1 MKRARRMSNTS
12 LRCAAARSPLTAR
25 TDSRMSPSAR
35 TAGTAGPACRPAAA
49 PIAMHAR
56 SAQSFSTIHLEKKN
70 APAIDVAAKR
80 TETTARRFK
89 ARRPAIHRPRPPMA
103 TRRRSPCAASKDRSP
118 ARGGNLSPPEP
129 RPLLLWCRQGGI
141 ASPSG
146 ERMRQHMRW
155 KDCPHARCA
164 PPFHGSAAAASVGR
178 YGEFFGYHER
188 HMPFVQARRRR
199 RWESPLP
206 FVCERTPSSQRN
218 HALRGTTVTA
228 SVEKTLCRD
237 DGRGAVADV
246 ERAEDP
252 E

>member
-1 MKRARRMSNTS
+1 MRRGTIAADCAHGFAHVTFCPNRGYGWTGVQTGSGPHRNACEKCAKLQHHPPRQKERTGDRP
-12 LRCAAARSPLTAR
+12 RCQAH
-25 TDSRMSPSAR
+25 
-35 TAGTAGPACRPAAA
+35 GYNGPP
-49 PIAMHAR
+49 
-56 SAQSFSTIHLEKKN
+56 
-70 APAIDVAAKR
+70 
-80 TETTARRFK
+80 FK
-89 ARRPAIHRPRPPMA
+89 APRPAIHRLRPPMA
-103 TRRRSPCAASKDRSP
+103 ARRRSTCAASKDRSP
-118 ARGGNLSPPEP
+118 ARGGNLSPPKP
-129 RPLLLWCRQGGI
+129 GSLLSWCRQVGI
-141 ASPSG
+141 ASPR

-188 HMPFVQARRRR
+188 HMPFVQACGRR